1 MMPIG
6 DIAMHVLSS
15 NVRKRHRRHREL
27 RTKQTV
33 AREPY
38 TKNIVFFT
46 GAGISA
52 ESGIATFRGE
62 NGLWTDPKNR
72 IFSQFQGVKTNL
84 EGFLSFHN
92 QRRREMCS
100 VEASIAHRLIADLQE
115 SHCVRVITQNID
127 DLHERAG
134 SQHVVHLHGS
144 ILHMRPQ
151 GYQSEKYRLPWL
163 HDIKSGDRCPSTGA
177 QLRPDIVLF
186 GERVY
191 DYYLAREWL
200 CSADVLVVIG
210 TSLLV
215 EPAASLLCCVYPR
228 ADVFYINVE
237 LLPEDRLPLIGKQY
251 VGTANAMM
259 ELLYSQIKQP
269 A

>member
-1 MMPIG
+1 MMPME
-6 DIAMHVLSS
+6 DLAMHFLYS

-27 RTKQTV
+27 RKKQT
-33 AREPY
+33 ATHEPY

-62 NGLWTDPKNR
+62 NGLWANPKNR
-72 IFSQFQGVKTNL
+72 IYSQSQGIKANL

-92 QRRREMCS
+92 QRRREICS
-100 VEASIAHRLIADLQE
+100 VEVSTAHRLIAELQE
-115 SHCVRVITQNID
+115 NHCVRVITQNID

-134 SQHVVHLHGS
+134 SKHVIHLHGS

-163 HDIKSGDRCPSTGA
+163 HDIKSGDRCPNTGS

-186 GERVY
+186 GEPVY

-215 EPAASLLCCVYPR
+215 EPAASLLGCVYPS
-228 ADVFYINVE
+228 ADVFYINTE
-237 LLPEDRLPLIGKQY
+237 LLPEDHLPVAGIQY

-259 ELLYSQIKQP
+259 ALLHNKIKQT

>member
-1 MMPIG
+1 MPF
-6 DIAMHVLSS
+6 LSS

-27 RTKQTV
+27 RTTQ
-33 AREPY
+33 AAAHEPY
-38 TKNIVFFT
+38 KKNIVFFT

-62 NGLWTDPKNR
+62 NGLWTNPKNR
-72 IFSQFQGVKTNL
+72 VFSQSQGIKADL
-84 EGFLSFHN
+84 DGFLHFHN
-92 QRRREMCS
+92 QRRREMLG
-100 VEASIAHRLIADLQE
+100 VEPSLAHRLIADLQ
-115 SHCVRVITQNID
+115 STYCVRVITQNID

-134 SQHVVHLHGS
+134 SQQIVHLHGS

-151 GYQSEKYRLPWL
+151 GYQSEKYRLPWNE
-163 HDIKSGDRCPSTGA
+163 DIKKDDRCPKTGA

-191 DYYLAREWL
+191 DYYYAREWL
-200 CSADVLVVIG
+200 CNADMLVVIG

-215 EPAASLLCCVYPR
+215 EPAASLLRCVYPK
-228 ADVFYINVE
+228 ADVFYINTE
-237 LLPEDRLPLIGKQY
+237 QLPEDRLPIPGEQY

-259 ELLYSQIKQP
+259 AQLSNKIRQP